1 DSDSVEAIPDTNSS
15 EVVQQYGNLNGT
27 EGNLS
32 QLVGVSLLS
41 TINVSLLSGSSF
53 RFNVDNNTTEDM
65 TVDVSGVSLLSTA
78 GLLTSIVN
86 LLGAGNTLTADLS
99 VIDIATGRVVAIDAG
114 SVSISATLLGGLVYS
129 GTASFEN
136 LPAGSYALA
145 ISSPNSDGVLV
156 SLINTLAGAGVATF
170 VEATVTDSLGYSGST
185 VTGNVLEGS
194 DNGDMADSGTDLTV
208 TSVTATTAAGE
219 TFSVNGGTISVTGAY
234 GVLTINADG
243 SYSYQASGKAGSA
256 GNADVFTYTIT
267 DGNGVQSTTTLTINI
282 GQEVETAQANPDTQA
297 YYVGN
302 VEDNLDIQGGNVVQ
316 VAGLS
321 LLNTVNVA
329 LPTNGFKFVVAEG
342 TEQDVTLGVSGSTA
356 LSIAL
361 GAVTLDLI
369 LINTDTNQI
378 VGVIKDGITATP
390 TGFLGLSLEYAG
402 GGEFERIGAGN
413 YMVVISSPTTEGLI
427 GSILNLNLGTSISME
442 VTDSTKYV
450 TGNVLHTDSD
460 GDVGDTGNEITVSS
474 IQFGSQIETV
484 TAGGV
489 TINGTYG
496 TLIIKSD
503 GSYSYHANGTTG
515 VGQSDVFTYTITD
528 GLGHTSSTTLTMNIE
543 STPPVAVDDIA
554 SLSAAT
560 AMQSVTWTQ
569 SVSNLAVPNTAVAAN
584 ATSAA
589 KVTSQNFTIAE
600 GREVDG
606 ASITLNLSGNRTSG
620 LSLLNGDLSGTVTLI
635 HHVTVGGV
643 TTDVTVWTSSLTMAL
658 DGSLLSPSSDTDTV
672 TLNMVNG
679 GIPLQLAAGDYT
691 LSISHTM
698 HAGTALSYNL
708 SASVAGTEILTDAH
722 LTVGQSVAGN
732 ILDGSDANGTP
743 DTLGSLHSGFTI
755 SGENNLGIATNWT
768 FHSDGTVTNDTGT
781 SASNGNAVLYGEYGI
796 LTINGQGGYT
806 YQLNGGVNTDAIT
819 SKETFTYTLISSD
832 GGSSTANLTI
842 DLHPQIAGS
851 VNDDSVHSTAYDD
864 TFSMG
869 VGADTLVYNLLADDN
884 TGGNGSDIWSDFSVA
899 QGDHI
904 DVSALLV
911 GWNGSSDTLGNY
923 ITLSYVGGNTVVSI
937 DRDGTGGNTHQP
949 ATLITLQG
957 VHINSLDELIDTNN
971 SN

>member
-1 DSDSVEAIPDTNSS
+1 
-15 EVVQQYGNLNGT
+15 
-27 EGNLS
+27 
-32 QLVGVSLLS
+32 
-41 TINVSLLSGSSF
+41 
-53 RFNVDNNTTEDM
+53 
-65 TVDVSGVSLLSTA
+65 
-78 GLLTSIVN
+78 
-86 LLGAGNTLTADLS
+86 
-99 VIDIATGRVVAIDAG
+99 
-114 SVSISATLLGGLVYS
+114 
-129 GTASFEN
+129 
-136 LPAGSYALA
+136 
-145 ISSPNSDGVLV
+145 
-156 SLINTLAGAGVATF
+156 
-170 VEATVTDSLGYSGST
+170 
-185 VTGNVLEGS
+185 
-194 DNGDMADSGTDLTV
+194 
-208 TSVTATTAAGE
+208 
-219 TFSVNGGTISVTGAY
+219 
-234 GVLTINADG
+234 
-243 SYSYQASGKAGSA
+243 
-256 GNADVFTYTIT
+256 
-267 DGNGVQSTTTLTINI
+267 
-282 GQEVETAQANPDTQA
+282 
-297 YYVGN
+297 
-302 VEDNLDIQGGNVVQ
+302 
-316 VAGLS
+316 
-321 LLNTVNVA
+321 
-329 LPTNGFKFVVAEG
+329 
-342 TEQDVTLGVSGSTA
+342 
-356 LSIAL
+356 
-361 GAVTLDLI
+361 
-369 LINTDTNQI
+369 
-378 VGVIKDGITATP
+378 
-390 TGFLGLSLEYAG
+390 
-402 GGEFERIGAGN
+402 
-413 YMVVISSPTTEGLI
+413 
-427 GSILNLNLGTSISME
+427 NLGTSISME

-620 LSLLNGDLSGTVTLI
+620 LSLLNGDLSGTVSLI
-635 HHVTVGGV
+635 HHVTVDGV

>member
-1 DSDSVEAIPDTNSS
+1 
-15 EVVQQYGNLNGT
+15 
-27 EGNLS
+27 
-32 QLVGVSLLS
+32 
-41 TINVSLLSGSSF
+41 
-53 RFNVDNNTTEDM
+53 M
-65 TVDVSGVSLLSTA
+65 
-78 GLLTSIVN
+78 
-86 LLGAGNTLTADLS
+86 
-99 VIDIATGRVVAIDAG
+99 
-114 SVSISATLLGGLVYS
+114 
-129 GTASFEN
+129 
-136 LPAGSYALA
+136 
-145 ISSPNSDGVLV
+145 
-156 SLINTLAGAGVATF
+156 
-170 VEATVTDSLGYSGST
+170 
-185 VTGNVLEGS
+185 
-194 DNGDMADSGTDLTV
+194 
-208 TSVTATTAAGE
+208 
-219 TFSVNGGTISVTGAY
+219 
-234 GVLTINADG
+234 
-243 SYSYQASGKAGSA
+243 
-256 GNADVFTYTIT
+256 
-267 DGNGVQSTTTLTINI
+267 
-282 GQEVETAQANPDTQA
+282 
-297 YYVGN
+297 
-302 VEDNLDIQGGNVVQ
+302 
-316 VAGLS
+316 AGLS

-600 GREVDG
+600 GREVDN
-606 ASITLNLSGNRTSG
+606 ASIKLNLSGTS
-620 LSLLNGDLSGTVTLI
+620 SSTLLNGDLLGTVTLV
-635 HHVTVGGV
+635 HHVMVGGV
-643 TTDVTVWTSSLTMAL
+643 MTDVTVWTGPLSMAL
-658 DGSLLSPSSDTDTV
+658 DDIAIFGSTADTDTV

-698 HAGTALSYNL
+698 HAGTAMSYNL

-806 YQLNGGVNTDAIT
+806 YQLNGV
-819 SKETFTYTLISSD
+819 
-832 GGSSTANLTI
+832 
-842 DLHPQIAGS
+842 
-851 VNDDSVHSTAYDD
+851 
-864 TFSMG
+864 
-869 VGADTLVYNLLADDN
+869 
-884 TGGNGSDIWSDFSVA
+884 
-899 QGDHI
+899 
-904 DVSALLV
+904 
-911 GWNGSSDTLGNY
+911 
-923 ITLSYVGGNTVVSI
+923 
-937 DRDGTGGNTHQP
+937 
-949 ATLITLQG
+949 
-957 VHINSLDELIDTNN
+957 
-971 SN
+971 

>member
-1 DSDSVEAIPDTNSS
+1 
-15 EVVQQYGNLNGT
+15 
-27 EGNLS
+27 
-32 QLVGVSLLS
+32 
-41 TINVSLLSGSSF
+41 
-53 RFNVDNNTTEDM
+53 M
-65 TVDVSGVSLLSTA
+65 
-78 GLLTSIVN
+78 
-86 LLGAGNTLTADLS
+86 
-99 VIDIATGRVVAIDAG
+99 
-114 SVSISATLLGGLVYS
+114 
-129 GTASFEN
+129 
-136 LPAGSYALA
+136 
-145 ISSPNSDGVLV
+145 
-156 SLINTLAGAGVATF
+156 
-170 VEATVTDSLGYSGST
+170 
-185 VTGNVLEGS
+185 
-194 DNGDMADSGTDLTV
+194 
-208 TSVTATTAAGE
+208 
-219 TFSVNGGTISVTGAY
+219 
-234 GVLTINADG
+234 
-243 SYSYQASGKAGSA
+243 
-256 GNADVFTYTIT
+256 
-267 DGNGVQSTTTLTINI
+267 
-282 GQEVETAQANPDTQA
+282 
-297 YYVGN
+297 
-302 VEDNLDIQGGNVVQ
+302 
-316 VAGLS
+316 AGLS

-390 TGFLGLSLEYAG
+390 TGFLGLSLEYA

-600 GREVDG
+600 GREVDN
-606 ASITLNLSGNRTSG
+606 ASIKLNLSGTS
-620 LSLLNGDLSGTVTLI
+620 SSTLLNGDLLGTVTLV
-635 HHVTVGGV
+635 HHVMVGGV
-643 TTDVTVWTSSLTMAL
+643 MTDVTVWTGPLSMAL
-658 DGSLLSPSSDTDTV
+658 DDIAIFGSTADTDTV

-679 GIPLQLAAGDYT
+679 GIPVQLAAGDYT

-899 QGDHI
+899 RRSYRCFG
-904 DVSALLV
+904 AV
-911 GWNGSSDTLGNY
+911 GRL
-923 ITLSYVGGNTVVSI
+923 
-937 DRDGTGGNTHQP
+937 
-949 ATLITLQG
+949 
-957 VHINSLDELIDTNN
+957 E
-971 SN
+971 

>member
-1 DSDSVEAIPDTNSS
+1 
-15 EVVQQYGNLNGT
+15 
-27 EGNLS
+27 
-32 QLVGVSLLS
+32 
-41 TINVSLLSGSSF
+41 
-53 RFNVDNNTTEDM
+53 
-65 TVDVSGVSLLSTA
+65 
-78 GLLTSIVN
+78 
-86 LLGAGNTLTADLS
+86 
-99 VIDIATGRVVAIDAG
+99 
-114 SVSISATLLGGLVYS
+114 
-129 GTASFEN
+129 
-136 LPAGSYALA
+136 
-145 ISSPNSDGVLV
+145 
-156 SLINTLAGAGVATF
+156 
-170 VEATVTDSLGYSGST
+170 
-185 VTGNVLEGS
+185 
-194 DNGDMADSGTDLTV
+194 
-208 TSVTATTAAGE
+208 
-219 TFSVNGGTISVTGAY
+219 
-234 GVLTINADG
+234 
-243 SYSYQASGKAGSA
+243 
-256 GNADVFTYTIT
+256 
-267 DGNGVQSTTTLTINI
+267 
-282 GQEVETAQANPDTQA
+282 
-297 YYVGN
+297 
-302 VEDNLDIQGGNVVQ
+302 
-316 VAGLS
+316 
-321 LLNTVNVA
+321 
-329 LPTNGFKFVVAEG
+329 
-342 TEQDVTLGVSGSTA
+342 
-356 LSIAL
+356 
-361 GAVTLDLI
+361 
-369 LINTDTNQI
+369 
-378 VGVIKDGITATP
+378 
-390 TGFLGLSLEYAG
+390 
-402 GGEFERIGAGN
+402 
-413 YMVVISSPTTEGLI
+413 MVVISSPTTEGLI

-832 GGSSTANLTI
+832 GGSSKANLTI

>member
-1 DSDSVEAIPDTNSS
+1 LNRLIRCVCGKKIGPDPRNFN
-15 EVVQQYGNLNGT
+15 QR
-27 EGNLS
+27 
-32 QLVGVSLLS
+32 VSLGR
-41 TINVSLLSGSSF
+41 NDLLI
-53 RFNVDNNTTEDM
+53 R
-65 TVDVSGVSLLSTA
+65 
-78 GLLTSIVN
+78 
-86 LLGAGNTLTADLS
+86 
-99 VIDIATGRVVAIDAG
+99 
-114 SVSISATLLGGLVYS
+114 
-129 GTASFEN
+129 
-136 LPAGSYALA
+136 
-145 ISSPNSDGVLV
+145 
-156 SLINTLAGAGVATF
+156 TF
-170 VEATVTDSLGYSGST
+170 L
-185 VTGNVLEGS
+185 
-194 DNGDMADSGTDLTV
+194 
-208 TSVTATTAAGE
+208 
-219 TFSVNGGTISVTGAY
+219 
-234 GVLTINADG
+234 
-243 SYSYQASGKAGSA
+243 
-256 GNADVFTYTIT
+256 
-267 DGNGVQSTTTLTINI
+267 
-282 GQEVETAQANPDTQA
+282 
-297 YYVGN
+297 
-302 VEDNLDIQGGNVVQ
+302 
-316 VAGLS
+316 
-321 LLNTVNVA
+321 
-329 LPTNGFKFVVAEG
+329 
-342 TEQDVTLGVSGSTA
+342 
-356 LSIAL
+356 
-361 GAVTLDLI
+361 
-369 LINTDTNQI
+369 
-378 VGVIKDGITATP
+378 
-390 TGFLGLSLEYAG
+390 
-402 GGEFERIGAGN
+402 
-413 YMVVISSPTTEGLI
+413 
-427 GSILNLNLGTSISME
+427 SME

-620 LSLLNGDLSGTVTLI
+620 LSLLNGDLSGTVSLI
-635 HHVTVGGV
+635 HHVTVDGV

-679 GIPLQLAAGDYT
+679 GIPVQLAAGDYT

-732 ILDGSDANGTP
+732 ILDGSDADGTP

>member
-1 DSDSVEAIPDTNSS
+1 
-15 EVVQQYGNLNGT
+15 
-27 EGNLS
+27 
-32 QLVGVSLLS
+32 
-41 TINVSLLSGSSF
+41 
-53 RFNVDNNTTEDM
+53 
-65 TVDVSGVSLLSTA
+65 
-78 GLLTSIVN
+78 
-86 LLGAGNTLTADLS
+86 
-99 VIDIATGRVVAIDAG
+99 
-114 SVSISATLLGGLVYS
+114 
-129 GTASFEN
+129 
-136 LPAGSYALA
+136 
-145 ISSPNSDGVLV
+145 
-156 SLINTLAGAGVATF
+156 
-170 VEATVTDSLGYSGST
+170 
-185 VTGNVLEGS
+185 
-194 DNGDMADSGTDLTV
+194 
-208 TSVTATTAAGE
+208 
-219 TFSVNGGTISVTGAY
+219 
-234 GVLTINADG
+234 
-243 SYSYQASGKAGSA
+243 
-256 GNADVFTYTIT
+256 
-267 DGNGVQSTTTLTINI
+267 
-282 GQEVETAQANPDTQA
+282 
-297 YYVGN
+297 
-302 VEDNLDIQGGNVVQ
+302 
-316 VAGLS
+316 
-321 LLNTVNVA
+321 
-329 LPTNGFKFVVAEG
+329 
-342 TEQDVTLGVSGSTA
+342 
-356 LSIAL
+356 
-361 GAVTLDLI
+361 
-369 LINTDTNQI
+369 
-378 VGVIKDGITATP
+378 
-390 TGFLGLSLEYAG
+390 
-402 GGEFERIGAGN
+402 
-413 YMVVISSPTTEGLI
+413 MVVISSPTTEGLI

-806 YQLNGGVNTDAIT
+806 YQLNRGVNTDAIT

-957 VHINSLDELIDTNN
+957 SISIR
-971 SN
+971 SMS

>member
-1 DSDSVEAIPDTNSS
+1 
-15 EVVQQYGNLNGT
+15 
-27 EGNLS
+27 
-32 QLVGVSLLS
+32 
-41 TINVSLLSGSSF
+41 
-53 RFNVDNNTTEDM
+53 
-65 TVDVSGVSLLSTA
+65 
-78 GLLTSIVN
+78 
-86 LLGAGNTLTADLS
+86 
-99 VIDIATGRVVAIDAG
+99 
-114 SVSISATLLGGLVYS
+114 
-129 GTASFEN
+129 
-136 LPAGSYALA
+136 
-145 ISSPNSDGVLV
+145 
-156 SLINTLAGAGVATF
+156 
-170 VEATVTDSLGYSGST
+170 
-185 VTGNVLEGS
+185 
-194 DNGDMADSGTDLTV
+194 
-208 TSVTATTAAGE
+208 
-219 TFSVNGGTISVTGAY
+219 
-234 GVLTINADG
+234 
-243 SYSYQASGKAGSA
+243 
-256 GNADVFTYTIT
+256 
-267 DGNGVQSTTTLTINI
+267 
-282 GQEVETAQANPDTQA
+282 
-297 YYVGN
+297 
-302 VEDNLDIQGGNVVQ
+302 
-316 VAGLS
+316 
-321 LLNTVNVA
+321 
-329 LPTNGFKFVVAEG
+329 
-342 TEQDVTLGVSGSTA
+342 
-356 LSIAL
+356 
-361 GAVTLDLI
+361 
-369 LINTDTNQI
+369 
-378 VGVIKDGITATP
+378 
-390 TGFLGLSLEYAG
+390 
-402 GGEFERIGAGN
+402 
-413 YMVVISSPTTEGLI
+413 MVVISSPTTEGLI

-460 GDVGDTGNEITVSS
+460 GDVGDTGNGITVSS

-620 LSLLNGDLSGTVTLI
+620 LSLLNGDLSGTVSLI
-635 HHVTVGGV
+635 HHVTVDGV

-708 SASVAGTEILTDAH
+708 SASVAGTEIHTDAH

-937 DRDGTGGNTHQP
+937 DRDGTGGNTHQH

>member
-1 DSDSVEAIPDTNSS
+1 MAI
-15 EVVQQYGNLNGT
+15 
-27 EGNLS
+27 
-32 QLVGVSLLS
+32 
-41 TINVSLLSGSSF
+41 
-53 RFNVDNNTTEDM
+53 
-65 TVDVSGVSLLSTA
+65 
-78 GLLTSIVN
+78 
-86 LLGAGNTLTADLS
+86 
-99 VIDIATGRVVAIDAG
+99 
-114 SVSISATLLGGLVYS
+114 
-129 GTASFEN
+129 
-136 LPAGSYALA
+136 
-145 ISSPNSDGVLV
+145 
-156 SLINTLAGAGVATF
+156 
-170 VEATVTDSLGYSGST
+170 
-185 VTGNVLEGS
+185 
-194 DNGDMADSGTDLTV
+194 
-208 TSVTATTAAGE
+208 
-219 TFSVNGGTISVTGAY
+219 
-234 GVLTINADG
+234 
-243 SYSYQASGKAGSA
+243 
-256 GNADVFTYTIT
+256 
-267 DGNGVQSTTTLTINI
+267 
-282 GQEVETAQANPDTQA
+282 
-297 YYVGN
+297 
-302 VEDNLDIQGGNVVQ
+302 
-316 VAGLS
+316 
-321 LLNTVNVA
+321 
-329 LPTNGFKFVVAEG
+329 
-342 TEQDVTLGVSGSTA
+342 
-356 LSIAL
+356 
-361 GAVTLDLI
+361 
-369 LINTDTNQI
+369 
-378 VGVIKDGITATP
+378 
-390 TGFLGLSLEYAG
+390 
-402 GGEFERIGAGN
+402 
-413 YMVVISSPTTEGLI
+413 
-427 GSILNLNLGTSISME
+427 
-442 VTDSTKYV
+442 
-450 TGNVLHTDSD
+450 
-460 GDVGDTGNEITVSS
+460 
-474 IQFGSQIETV
+474 
-484 TAGGV
+484 
-489 TINGTYG
+489 
-496 TLIIKSD
+496 
-503 GSYSYHANGTTG
+503 
-515 VGQSDVFTYTITD
+515 QSDVFTYTITD

>member
-1 DSDSVEAIPDTNSS
+1 EAIPDTNSS
-15 EVVQQYGNLNGT
+15 EVVQHYGNLNGT

-53 RFNVDNNTTEDM
+53 RFNVDNNTTENM
-65 TVDVSGVSLLSTA
+65 TVDVSGVSLLSTG

-99 VIDIATGRVVAIDAG
+99 VIDVATGRVVAIDPG
-114 SVSISATLLGGLVYS
+114 SVNISATLLGGLVYS

-136 LPAGSYALA
+136 LPAGNYALA

-194 DNGDMADSGTDLTV
+194 ENGDMADSGTGLSV
-208 TSVTATTAAGE
+208 TTVTATSAAGE
-219 TFSVNGGTISVTGAY
+219 PHSVNGGTISVTGAY

-243 SYSYQASGKAGSA
+243 SYTYQASGKAGSA

-267 DGNGVQSTTTLTINI
+267 DSNGVQSTTTLTINI
-282 GQEVETAQANPDTQA
+282 GQEVESAQANPDTQA

-302 VEDNLDIQGGNVVQ
+302 VDDNIDIQGGNVVQ
-316 VAGLS
+316 LAGLS

-329 LPTNGFKFVVAEG
+329 LPTNGFKFTVADG
-342 TEQDVTLGVSGSTA
+342 TEQDVTLAVSGSTT
-356 LSIAL
+356 LSVAL

-369 LINTDTNQI
+369 LVNTDTNQI
-378 VGVIKDGITATP
+378 VGVIKDGISATP
-390 TGFLGLSLEYAG
+390 QGLLGLSLQYAG
-402 GGEFERIGAGN
+402 GGEFEKIGAGN
-413 YMVVISSPTTEGLI
+413 YMVVISSPTTGGLI

-460 GDVGDTGNEITVSS
+460 GDVGDTGNGITVSS
-474 IQFGSQIETV
+474 IQFGSQVETV

-496 TLIIKSD
+496 TLTIKSD

-528 GLGHTSSTTLTMNIE
+528 TLGHTSSTTLTMNIE
-543 STPPVAVDDIA
+543 STPAIAVDDIA
-554 SLSAAT
+554 SLSVAT

-569 SVSNLAVPNTAVAAN
+569 SVSNLAVTNAAVAAN
-584 ATSAA
+584 TTSTT
-589 KVTSQNFTIAE
+589 KVTSQNFTVAE
-600 GREVDG
+600 GREVDN
-606 ASITLNLSGNRTSG
+606 ASITLNLSGTRTSG
-620 LSLLNGDLSGTVTLI
+620 LTVLNGDLSGTVTLV
-635 HHVTVGGV
+635 HHVMVDGV
-643 TTDVTVWTSSLTMAL
+643 MTDVTVWSGPLSMAL
-658 DGSLLSPSSDTDTV
+658 DGVPIISPTTDTDTV
-672 TLNMVNG
+672 TLNLVNG
-679 GIPLQLAAGDYT
+679 TTPVQLAAGDYT

-698 HAGTALSYNL
+698 QAGPAMTYNL
-708 SASVAGTEILTDAH
+708 AASVTGTEIHTDAH
-722 LTVGQSVAGN
+722 LTAAQSVAGN
-732 ILDGSDANGTP
+732 ILDGSGADGVQ

-755 SGENNLGIATNWT
+755 TGENNLGVVTHWT
-768 FHSDGTVTNDTGT
+768 FHTDGTLTNDTGT
-781 SASNGNAVLYGEYGI
+781 SATNGKAVLYGEYGT
-796 LTINGQGGYT
+796 LTIDGQGGYT
-806 YQLNGGVNTDAIT
+806 YQLNSGINTDAIT
-819 SKETFTYTLISSD
+819 AKETFTYTLISSD

-851 VNDDSVHSTAYDD
+851 VNDDSIHSTAYDD
-864 TFSMG
+864 TYSMG
-869 VGADTLVYNLLADDN
+869 VGADTVVYNLLADDN
-884 TGGNGSDIWSDFSVA
+884 TGGNGSDTWNDFSVA

-937 DRDGTGGNTHQP
+937 DRDGSGGTTHQP

-971 SN
+971 SH

>member
-1 DSDSVEAIPDTNSS
+1 M
-15 EVVQQYGNLNGT
+15 
-27 EGNLS
+27 
-32 QLVGVSLLS
+32 S

-53 RFNVDNNTTEDM
+53 RFNVDSNTTEDM

-99 VIDIATGRVVAIDAG
+99 VIDIATGRVVAIDPG

-136 LPAGSYALA
+136 LPAGNYALA

-219 TFSVNGGTISVTGAY
+219 TVSVDGGTISVTGAY

-267 DGNGVQSTTTLTINI
+267 DGNGLQSTTTLTINI
-282 GQEVETAQANPDTQA
+282 GQEIETAQANPDTQA

-329 LPTNGFKFVVAEG
+329 LPTNGFKFTVAEG

-369 LINTDTNQI
+369 LVNTDTNQI

-390 TGFLGLSLEYAG
+390 TGLLGLSLEYAG
-402 GGEFERIGAGN
+402 GGEFERVGAGN
-413 YMVVISSPTTEGLI
+413 YMVVISSPTTGGLI

-474 IQFGSQIETV
+474 IQFGSQVEAV

-503 GSYSYHANGTTG
+503 GSYSYYANGTTG

-600 GREVDG
+600 GREVDN
-606 ASITLNLSGNRTSG
+606 ASIKLNLSGTS
-620 LSLLNGDLSGTVTLI
+620 SSTLLNGDLLGTVTLI
-635 HHVTVGGV
+635 HHVMIGGV
-643 TTDVTVWTSSLTMAL
+643 MTDVTVWTVPLSMAL
-658 DGSLLSPSSDTDTV
+658 DDIAILGSTADTDTV

-679 GIPLQLAAGDYT
+679 SVPVQLAAGDYT

-698 HAGTALSYNL
+698 HASSAMSYNL
-708 SASVAGTEILTDAH
+708 SASVTGTEIHTDAH
-722 LTVGQSVAGN
+722 LTVAQTVAGN

-755 SGENNLGIATNWT
+755 SGENNLGVVTNWT

-796 LTINGQGGYT
+796 LTINGEGGYT
-806 YQLNGGVNTDAIT
+806 YQLNNGVNTDAIT
-819 SKETFTYTLISSD
+819 AKETFTYTLISSD

-869 VGADTLVYNLLADDN
+869 VGADTLVYNLLADDD
-884 TGGNGSDIWSDFSVA
+884 TGGNGSDTWSDFSVA

-904 DVSALLV
+904 DISALLV
-911 GWNGSSDTLGNY
+911 GWNGSSDTLGDY

-937 DRDGTGGNTHQP
+937 DRDGNGGTTHQP

>member
-1 DSDSVEAIPDTNSS
+1 
-15 EVVQQYGNLNGT
+15 
-27 EGNLS
+27 
-32 QLVGVSLLS
+32 
-41 TINVSLLSGSSF
+41 
-53 RFNVDNNTTEDM
+53 M
-65 TVDVSGVSLLSTA
+65 
-78 GLLTSIVN
+78 
-86 LLGAGNTLTADLS
+86 
-99 VIDIATGRVVAIDAG
+99 
-114 SVSISATLLGGLVYS
+114 
-129 GTASFEN
+129 
-136 LPAGSYALA
+136 
-145 ISSPNSDGVLV
+145 
-156 SLINTLAGAGVATF
+156 
-170 VEATVTDSLGYSGST
+170 
-185 VTGNVLEGS
+185 
-194 DNGDMADSGTDLTV
+194 
-208 TSVTATTAAGE
+208 
-219 TFSVNGGTISVTGAY
+219 
-234 GVLTINADG
+234 
-243 SYSYQASGKAGSA
+243 
-256 GNADVFTYTIT
+256 
-267 DGNGVQSTTTLTINI
+267 
-282 GQEVETAQANPDTQA
+282 
-297 YYVGN
+297 
-302 VEDNLDIQGGNVVQ
+302 
-316 VAGLS
+316 AGLS

-378 VGVIKDGITATP
+378 VGVIKDGIIATP

-620 LSLLNGDLSGTVTLI
+620 LSLLNGDLSGTVSLI
-635 HHVTVGGV
+635 HHVTVDGV

>member
-1 DSDSVEAIPDTNSS
+1 NRLIRCVCGKKIGPDPRNFN
-15 EVVQQYGNLNGT
+15 QR
-27 EGNLS
+27 
-32 QLVGVSLLS
+32 VSLGR
-41 TINVSLLSGSSF
+41 NDLLI
-53 RFNVDNNTTEDM
+53 R
-65 TVDVSGVSLLSTA
+65 
-78 GLLTSIVN
+78 
-86 LLGAGNTLTADLS
+86 
-99 VIDIATGRVVAIDAG
+99 
-114 SVSISATLLGGLVYS
+114 
-129 GTASFEN
+129 
-136 LPAGSYALA
+136 
-145 ISSPNSDGVLV
+145 
-156 SLINTLAGAGVATF
+156 TF
-170 VEATVTDSLGYSGST
+170 L
-185 VTGNVLEGS
+185 
-194 DNGDMADSGTDLTV
+194 
-208 TSVTATTAAGE
+208 
-219 TFSVNGGTISVTGAY
+219 
-234 GVLTINADG
+234 
-243 SYSYQASGKAGSA
+243 
-256 GNADVFTYTIT
+256 
-267 DGNGVQSTTTLTINI
+267 
-282 GQEVETAQANPDTQA
+282 
-297 YYVGN
+297 
-302 VEDNLDIQGGNVVQ
+302 
-316 VAGLS
+316 
-321 LLNTVNVA
+321 
-329 LPTNGFKFVVAEG
+329 
-342 TEQDVTLGVSGSTA
+342 
-356 LSIAL
+356 
-361 GAVTLDLI
+361 
-369 LINTDTNQI
+369 
-378 VGVIKDGITATP
+378 
-390 TGFLGLSLEYAG
+390 
-402 GGEFERIGAGN
+402 
-413 YMVVISSPTTEGLI
+413 
-427 GSILNLNLGTSISME
+427 SME

-620 LSLLNGDLSGTVTLI
+620 LSLLNGDLSGTVSLI
-635 HHVTVGGV
+635 HHVTVDGV

-679 GIPLQLAAGDYT
+679 GIPVQLAAGDYT

-732 ILDGSDANGTP
+732 ILDGSDADGTP

>member
-1 DSDSVEAIPDTNSS
+1 
-15 EVVQQYGNLNGT
+15 
-27 EGNLS
+27 
-32 QLVGVSLLS
+32 
-41 TINVSLLSGSSF
+41 
-53 RFNVDNNTTEDM
+53 
-65 TVDVSGVSLLSTA
+65 
-78 GLLTSIVN
+78 
-86 LLGAGNTLTADLS
+86 
-99 VIDIATGRVVAIDAG
+99 
-114 SVSISATLLGGLVYS
+114 
-129 GTASFEN
+129 
-136 LPAGSYALA
+136 
-145 ISSPNSDGVLV
+145 
-156 SLINTLAGAGVATF
+156 
-170 VEATVTDSLGYSGST
+170 
-185 VTGNVLEGS
+185 
-194 DNGDMADSGTDLTV
+194 
-208 TSVTATTAAGE
+208 
-219 TFSVNGGTISVTGAY
+219 
-234 GVLTINADG
+234 
-243 SYSYQASGKAGSA
+243 
-256 GNADVFTYTIT
+256 
-267 DGNGVQSTTTLTINI
+267 
-282 GQEVETAQANPDTQA
+282 
-297 YYVGN
+297 
-302 VEDNLDIQGGNVVQ
+302 
-316 VAGLS
+316 
-321 LLNTVNVA
+321 
-329 LPTNGFKFVVAEG
+329 
-342 TEQDVTLGVSGSTA
+342 
-356 LSIAL
+356 
-361 GAVTLDLI
+361 
-369 LINTDTNQI
+369 
-378 VGVIKDGITATP
+378 
-390 TGFLGLSLEYAG
+390 
-402 GGEFERIGAGN
+402 
-413 YMVVISSPTTEGLI
+413 MVVISSPTTEGLI

-528 GLGHTSSTTLTMNIE
+528 GLGYTSSTTLTMNIE

-620 LSLLNGDLSGTVTLI
+620 LSLLNGDLSGTVSLI
-635 HHVTVGGV
+635 HHVTVDGV

-679 GIPLQLAAGDYT
+679 GIPVQLAAGDYT

>member
-1 DSDSVEAIPDTNSS
+1 
-15 EVVQQYGNLNGT
+15 
-27 EGNLS
+27 
-32 QLVGVSLLS
+32 
-41 TINVSLLSGSSF
+41 
-53 RFNVDNNTTEDM
+53 
-65 TVDVSGVSLLSTA
+65 
-78 GLLTSIVN
+78 
-86 LLGAGNTLTADLS
+86 
-99 VIDIATGRVVAIDAG
+99 
-114 SVSISATLLGGLVYS
+114 
-129 GTASFEN
+129 
-136 LPAGSYALA
+136 
-145 ISSPNSDGVLV
+145 
-156 SLINTLAGAGVATF
+156 
-170 VEATVTDSLGYSGST
+170 
-185 VTGNVLEGS
+185 
-194 DNGDMADSGTDLTV
+194 
-208 TSVTATTAAGE
+208 
-219 TFSVNGGTISVTGAY
+219 
-234 GVLTINADG
+234 
-243 SYSYQASGKAGSA
+243 
-256 GNADVFTYTIT
+256 
-267 DGNGVQSTTTLTINI
+267 
-282 GQEVETAQANPDTQA
+282 
-297 YYVGN
+297 
-302 VEDNLDIQGGNVVQ
+302 
-316 VAGLS
+316 
-321 LLNTVNVA
+321 
-329 LPTNGFKFVVAEG
+329 
-342 TEQDVTLGVSGSTA
+342 
-356 LSIAL
+356 
-361 GAVTLDLI
+361 
-369 LINTDTNQI
+369 
-378 VGVIKDGITATP
+378 
-390 TGFLGLSLEYAG
+390 
-402 GGEFERIGAGN
+402 
-413 YMVVISSPTTEGLI
+413 MVVISSPTTEGLI

-635 HHVTVGGV
+635 HHVTVGSV

-904 DVSALLV
+904 DVSALVV

>member
-1 DSDSVEAIPDTNSS
+1 
-15 EVVQQYGNLNGT
+15 
-27 EGNLS
+27 
-32 QLVGVSLLS
+32 
-41 TINVSLLSGSSF
+41 
-53 RFNVDNNTTEDM
+53 
-65 TVDVSGVSLLSTA
+65 
-78 GLLTSIVN
+78 
-86 LLGAGNTLTADLS
+86 
-99 VIDIATGRVVAIDAG
+99 
-114 SVSISATLLGGLVYS
+114 
-129 GTASFEN
+129 
-136 LPAGSYALA
+136 
-145 ISSPNSDGVLV
+145 
-156 SLINTLAGAGVATF
+156 
-170 VEATVTDSLGYSGST
+170 
-185 VTGNVLEGS
+185 
-194 DNGDMADSGTDLTV
+194 
-208 TSVTATTAAGE
+208 
-219 TFSVNGGTISVTGAY
+219 
-234 GVLTINADG
+234 
-243 SYSYQASGKAGSA
+243 
-256 GNADVFTYTIT
+256 
-267 DGNGVQSTTTLTINI
+267 
-282 GQEVETAQANPDTQA
+282 
-297 YYVGN
+297 
-302 VEDNLDIQGGNVVQ
+302 
-316 VAGLS
+316 
-321 LLNTVNVA
+321 
-329 LPTNGFKFVVAEG
+329 
-342 TEQDVTLGVSGSTA
+342 
-356 LSIAL
+356 
-361 GAVTLDLI
+361 
-369 LINTDTNQI
+369 
-378 VGVIKDGITATP
+378 
-390 TGFLGLSLEYAG
+390 
-402 GGEFERIGAGN
+402 
-413 YMVVISSPTTEGLI
+413 MVVISSPTTEGLI

-620 LSLLNGDLSGTVTLI
+620 LSLLNGDLSGTVSLI
-635 HHVTVGGV
+635 HHVTVDGV

>member
-1 DSDSVEAIPDTNSS
+1 
-15 EVVQQYGNLNGT
+15 
-27 EGNLS
+27 
-32 QLVGVSLLS
+32 
-41 TINVSLLSGSSF
+41 
-53 RFNVDNNTTEDM
+53 
-65 TVDVSGVSLLSTA
+65 
-78 GLLTSIVN
+78 
-86 LLGAGNTLTADLS
+86 
-99 VIDIATGRVVAIDAG
+99 
-114 SVSISATLLGGLVYS
+114 
-129 GTASFEN
+129 
-136 LPAGSYALA
+136 
-145 ISSPNSDGVLV
+145 
-156 SLINTLAGAGVATF
+156 
-170 VEATVTDSLGYSGST
+170 
-185 VTGNVLEGS
+185 
-194 DNGDMADSGTDLTV
+194 
-208 TSVTATTAAGE
+208 
-219 TFSVNGGTISVTGAY
+219 
-234 GVLTINADG
+234 
-243 SYSYQASGKAGSA
+243 
-256 GNADVFTYTIT
+256 
-267 DGNGVQSTTTLTINI
+267 
-282 GQEVETAQANPDTQA
+282 
-297 YYVGN
+297 
-302 VEDNLDIQGGNVVQ
+302 
-316 VAGLS
+316 
-321 LLNTVNVA
+321 
-329 LPTNGFKFVVAEG
+329 
-342 TEQDVTLGVSGSTA
+342 
-356 LSIAL
+356 
-361 GAVTLDLI
+361 
-369 LINTDTNQI
+369 
-378 VGVIKDGITATP
+378 
-390 TGFLGLSLEYAG
+390 
-402 GGEFERIGAGN
+402 
-413 YMVVISSPTTEGLI
+413 MVVISSPTTEGLI

>member
-1 DSDSVEAIPDTNSS
+1 
-15 EVVQQYGNLNGT
+15 
-27 EGNLS
+27 
-32 QLVGVSLLS
+32 
-41 TINVSLLSGSSF
+41 
-53 RFNVDNNTTEDM
+53 
-65 TVDVSGVSLLSTA
+65 
-78 GLLTSIVN
+78 
-86 LLGAGNTLTADLS
+86 
-99 VIDIATGRVVAIDAG
+99 
-114 SVSISATLLGGLVYS
+114 
-129 GTASFEN
+129 
-136 LPAGSYALA
+136 
-145 ISSPNSDGVLV
+145 
-156 SLINTLAGAGVATF
+156 
-170 VEATVTDSLGYSGST
+170 
-185 VTGNVLEGS
+185 
-194 DNGDMADSGTDLTV
+194 
-208 TSVTATTAAGE
+208 
-219 TFSVNGGTISVTGAY
+219 
-234 GVLTINADG
+234 
-243 SYSYQASGKAGSA
+243 
-256 GNADVFTYTIT
+256 
-267 DGNGVQSTTTLTINI
+267 
-282 GQEVETAQANPDTQA
+282 
-297 YYVGN
+297 
-302 VEDNLDIQGGNVVQ
+302 
-316 VAGLS
+316 
-321 LLNTVNVA
+321 
-329 LPTNGFKFVVAEG
+329 
-342 TEQDVTLGVSGSTA
+342 
-356 LSIAL
+356 
-361 GAVTLDLI
+361 
-369 LINTDTNQI
+369 
-378 VGVIKDGITATP
+378 
-390 TGFLGLSLEYAG
+390 
-402 GGEFERIGAGN
+402 
-413 YMVVISSPTTEGLI
+413 
-427 GSILNLNLGTSISME
+427 
-442 VTDSTKYV
+442 
-450 TGNVLHTDSD
+450 
-460 GDVGDTGNEITVSS
+460 
-474 IQFGSQIETV
+474 
-484 TAGGV
+484 
-489 TINGTYG
+489 TYG

-620 LSLLNGDLSGTVTLI
+620 LSLLNGDLSGTVSLI
-635 HHVTVGGV
+635 HHVTVDGV

>member
-1 DSDSVEAIPDTNSS
+1 MKE
-15 EVVQQYGNLNGT
+15 
-27 EGNLS
+27 
-32 QLVGVSLLS
+32 
-41 TINVSLLSGSSF
+41 
-53 RFNVDNNTTEDM
+53 
-65 TVDVSGVSLLSTA
+65 
-78 GLLTSIVN
+78 
-86 LLGAGNTLTADLS
+86 
-99 VIDIATGRVVAIDAG
+99 
-114 SVSISATLLGGLVYS
+114 
-129 GTASFEN
+129 
-136 LPAGSYALA
+136 LA
-145 ISSPNSDGVLV
+145 
-156 SLINTLAGAGVATF
+156 
-170 VEATVTDSLGYSGST
+170 
-185 VTGNVLEGS
+185 
-194 DNGDMADSGTDLTV
+194 
-208 TSVTATTAAGE
+208 
-219 TFSVNGGTISVTGAY
+219 
-234 GVLTINADG
+234 
-243 SYSYQASGKAGSA
+243 
-256 GNADVFTYTIT
+256 
-267 DGNGVQSTTTLTINI
+267 
-282 GQEVETAQANPDTQA
+282 
-297 YYVGN
+297 
-302 VEDNLDIQGGNVVQ
+302 
-316 VAGLS
+316 
-321 LLNTVNVA
+321 
-329 LPTNGFKFVVAEG
+329 
-342 TEQDVTLGVSGSTA
+342 
-356 LSIAL
+356 
-361 GAVTLDLI
+361 
-369 LINTDTNQI
+369 
-378 VGVIKDGITATP
+378 
-390 TGFLGLSLEYAG
+390 
-402 GGEFERIGAGN
+402 AGN

-427 GSILNLNLGTSISME
+427 GSILNLNLGISISME

-620 LSLLNGDLSGTVTLI
+620 LSLLNGDLSGTVSLI
-635 HHVTVGGV
+635 HHVTVDGV

-722 LTVGQSVAGN
+722 LTVGQSVVGN

>member
-1 DSDSVEAIPDTNSS
+1 
-15 EVVQQYGNLNGT
+15 
-27 EGNLS
+27 
-32 QLVGVSLLS
+32 
-41 TINVSLLSGSSF
+41 
-53 RFNVDNNTTEDM
+53 M
-65 TVDVSGVSLLSTA
+65 
-78 GLLTSIVN
+78 
-86 LLGAGNTLTADLS
+86 
-99 VIDIATGRVVAIDAG
+99 
-114 SVSISATLLGGLVYS
+114 
-129 GTASFEN
+129 
-136 LPAGSYALA
+136 
-145 ISSPNSDGVLV
+145 
-156 SLINTLAGAGVATF
+156 
-170 VEATVTDSLGYSGST
+170 
-185 VTGNVLEGS
+185 
-194 DNGDMADSGTDLTV
+194 
-208 TSVTATTAAGE
+208 
-219 TFSVNGGTISVTGAY
+219 
-234 GVLTINADG
+234 
-243 SYSYQASGKAGSA
+243 
-256 GNADVFTYTIT
+256 
-267 DGNGVQSTTTLTINI
+267 
-282 GQEVETAQANPDTQA
+282 
-297 YYVGN
+297 
-302 VEDNLDIQGGNVVQ
+302 
-316 VAGLS
+316 AGLS

-329 LPTNGFKFVVAEG
+329 LPTNGFKFTVAEG

-369 LINTDTNQI
+369 LVNTDTNQI

-390 TGFLGLSLEYAG
+390 TGLLGLSLEYAG

-413 YMVVISSPTTEGLI
+413 YMVVISSPTTGGVI

-442 VTDSTKYV
+442 VTDSAKYV

-460 GDVGDTGNEITVSS
+460 GDVGDTGNGITVSS
-474 IQFGSQIETV
+474 VQFGSQIETV
-484 TAGGV
+484 TPEGV
-489 TINGTYG
+489 TINGTWG
-496 TLIIKSD
+496 TLFIKAD

-515 VGQSDVFTYTITD
+515 AGQSDVFTYTIED
-528 GLGHTSSTTLTMNIE
+528 ALGQTSSTTLTMNIE
-543 STPPVAVDDIA
+543 STPAVAIDDIV
-554 SLSAAT
+554 SLSAPT

-600 GREVDG
+600 GREVDN
-606 ASITLNLSGNRTSG
+606 ASIKLNLSGTS
-620 LSLLNGDLSGTVTLI
+620 SSTLLNGDLLGTVTLI
-635 HHVTVGGV
+635 HHVMIGGV
-643 TTDVTVWTSSLTMAL
+643 MTDVTVWTVPLSMAL
-658 DGSLLSPSSDTDTV
+658 DDIAILGSTADTDTV

-679 GIPLQLAAGDYT
+679 SVPVQLAAGDYT

-698 HAGTALSYNL
+698 HASSAMSYNL
-708 SASVAGTEILTDAH
+708 SASVTGTEIHTDAH
-722 LTVGQSVAGN
+722 LTVAQSVAGN

-755 SGENNLGIATNWT
+755 SGENNLGVVTNWT

-796 LTINGQGGYT
+796 LTINGEGGYT
-806 YQLNGGVNTDAIT
+806 YQLNNGVNTDAIT
-819 SKETFTYTLISSD
+819 AKETFTYTLISSD

-869 VGADTLVYNLLADDN
+869 VGADTLVYNLLADDD
-884 TGGNGSDIWSDFSVA
+884 TGGNGSDTWSDFSVA

-904 DVSALLV
+904 DISALLV
-911 GWNGSSDTLGNY
+911 GWNGSSDTLGDY

-937 DRDGTGGNTHQP
+937 DRDGNGGTTHQP

>member
-1 DSDSVEAIPDTNSS
+1 
-15 EVVQQYGNLNGT
+15 
-27 EGNLS
+27 
-32 QLVGVSLLS
+32 
-41 TINVSLLSGSSF
+41 
-53 RFNVDNNTTEDM
+53 
-65 TVDVSGVSLLSTA
+65 
-78 GLLTSIVN
+78 
-86 LLGAGNTLTADLS
+86 
-99 VIDIATGRVVAIDAG
+99 
-114 SVSISATLLGGLVYS
+114 
-129 GTASFEN
+129 
-136 LPAGSYALA
+136 
-145 ISSPNSDGVLV
+145 
-156 SLINTLAGAGVATF
+156 
-170 VEATVTDSLGYSGST
+170 
-185 VTGNVLEGS
+185 
-194 DNGDMADSGTDLTV
+194 
-208 TSVTATTAAGE
+208 
-219 TFSVNGGTISVTGAY
+219 
-234 GVLTINADG
+234 
-243 SYSYQASGKAGSA
+243 
-256 GNADVFTYTIT
+256 
-267 DGNGVQSTTTLTINI
+267 
-282 GQEVETAQANPDTQA
+282 
-297 YYVGN
+297 
-302 VEDNLDIQGGNVVQ
+302 
-316 VAGLS
+316 
-321 LLNTVNVA
+321 
-329 LPTNGFKFVVAEG
+329 
-342 TEQDVTLGVSGSTA
+342 
-356 LSIAL
+356 
-361 GAVTLDLI
+361 
-369 LINTDTNQI
+369 
-378 VGVIKDGITATP
+378 
-390 TGFLGLSLEYAG
+390 
-402 GGEFERIGAGN
+402 
-413 YMVVISSPTTEGLI
+413 GLI

-528 GLGHTSSTTLTMNIE
+528 GLGYTSSTTLTMNIE

-620 LSLLNGDLSGTVTLI
+620 LSLLNGDLSGTVSLI
-635 HHVTVGGV
+635 HHVTVDGV

-679 GIPLQLAAGDYT
+679 GIPVQLAAGDYT

>member
-1 DSDSVEAIPDTNSS
+1 MNMMI
-15 EVVQQYGNLNGT
+15 
-27 EGNLS
+27 
-32 QLVGVSLLS
+32 
-41 TINVSLLSGSSF
+41 
-53 RFNVDNNTTEDM
+53 
-65 TVDVSGVSLLSTA
+65 
-78 GLLTSIVN
+78 
-86 LLGAGNTLTADLS
+86 
-99 VIDIATGRVVAIDAG
+99 
-114 SVSISATLLGGLVYS
+114 
-129 GTASFEN
+129 
-136 LPAGSYALA
+136 
-145 ISSPNSDGVLV
+145 
-156 SLINTLAGAGVATF
+156 
-170 VEATVTDSLGYSGST
+170 
-185 VTGNVLEGS
+185 
-194 DNGDMADSGTDLTV
+194 
-208 TSVTATTAAGE
+208 
-219 TFSVNGGTISVTGAY
+219 
-234 GVLTINADG
+234 
-243 SYSYQASGKAGSA
+243 SYQEL
-256 GNADVFTYTIT
+256 VRT
-267 DGNGVQSTTTLTINI
+267 
-282 GQEVETAQANPDTQA
+282 
-297 YYVGN
+297 
-302 VEDNLDIQGGNVVQ
+302 
-316 VAGLS
+316 
-321 LLNTVNVA
+321 
-329 LPTNGFKFVVAEG
+329 
-342 TEQDVTLGVSGSTA
+342 
-356 LSIAL
+356 
-361 GAVTLDLI
+361 
-369 LINTDTNQI
+369 
-378 VGVIKDGITATP
+378 
-390 TGFLGLSLEYAG
+390 FL
-402 GGEFERIGAGN
+402 
-413 YMVVISSPTTEGLI
+413 
-427 GSILNLNLGTSISME
+427 SME

>member
-1 DSDSVEAIPDTNSS
+1 
-15 EVVQQYGNLNGT
+15 
-27 EGNLS
+27 
-32 QLVGVSLLS
+32 
-41 TINVSLLSGSSF
+41 
-53 RFNVDNNTTEDM
+53 
-65 TVDVSGVSLLSTA
+65 
-78 GLLTSIVN
+78 
-86 LLGAGNTLTADLS
+86 
-99 VIDIATGRVVAIDAG
+99 
-114 SVSISATLLGGLVYS
+114 
-129 GTASFEN
+129 
-136 LPAGSYALA
+136 
-145 ISSPNSDGVLV
+145 
-156 SLINTLAGAGVATF
+156 
-170 VEATVTDSLGYSGST
+170 
-185 VTGNVLEGS
+185 
-194 DNGDMADSGTDLTV
+194 
-208 TSVTATTAAGE
+208 
-219 TFSVNGGTISVTGAY
+219 
-234 GVLTINADG
+234 
-243 SYSYQASGKAGSA
+243 
-256 GNADVFTYTIT
+256 
-267 DGNGVQSTTTLTINI
+267 
-282 GQEVETAQANPDTQA
+282 
-297 YYVGN
+297 
-302 VEDNLDIQGGNVVQ
+302 
-316 VAGLS
+316 
-321 LLNTVNVA
+321 
-329 LPTNGFKFVVAEG
+329 
-342 TEQDVTLGVSGSTA
+342 
-356 LSIAL
+356 
-361 GAVTLDLI
+361 
-369 LINTDTNQI
+369 
-378 VGVIKDGITATP
+378 
-390 TGFLGLSLEYAG
+390 
-402 GGEFERIGAGN
+402 
-413 YMVVISSPTTEGLI
+413 MVVISSPTTEGLI

-515 VGQSDVFTYTITD
+515 GGQSDVFTYTITD

-620 LSLLNGDLSGTVTLI
+620 LSLLNGDLSGTVSLI
-635 HHVTVGGV
+635 HHVTVDGV

>member
-1 DSDSVEAIPDTNSS
+1 
-15 EVVQQYGNLNGT
+15 
-27 EGNLS
+27 
-32 QLVGVSLLS
+32 
-41 TINVSLLSGSSF
+41 
-53 RFNVDNNTTEDM
+53 
-65 TVDVSGVSLLSTA
+65 
-78 GLLTSIVN
+78 
-86 LLGAGNTLTADLS
+86 
-99 VIDIATGRVVAIDAG
+99 
-114 SVSISATLLGGLVYS
+114 
-129 GTASFEN
+129 
-136 LPAGSYALA
+136 
-145 ISSPNSDGVLV
+145 
-156 SLINTLAGAGVATF
+156 
-170 VEATVTDSLGYSGST
+170 
-185 VTGNVLEGS
+185 
-194 DNGDMADSGTDLTV
+194 
-208 TSVTATTAAGE
+208 
-219 TFSVNGGTISVTGAY
+219 
-234 GVLTINADG
+234 
-243 SYSYQASGKAGSA
+243 
-256 GNADVFTYTIT
+256 
-267 DGNGVQSTTTLTINI
+267 
-282 GQEVETAQANPDTQA
+282 
-297 YYVGN
+297 
-302 VEDNLDIQGGNVVQ
+302 
-316 VAGLS
+316 
-321 LLNTVNVA
+321 
-329 LPTNGFKFVVAEG
+329 
-342 TEQDVTLGVSGSTA
+342 
-356 LSIAL
+356 
-361 GAVTLDLI
+361 
-369 LINTDTNQI
+369 
-378 VGVIKDGITATP
+378 
-390 TGFLGLSLEYAG
+390 
-402 GGEFERIGAGN
+402 
-413 YMVVISSPTTEGLI
+413 ISSPTTEGLI

-620 LSLLNGDLSGTVTLI
+620 LSLLNGDLSGTVSLI
-635 HHVTVGGV
+635 HHVTVDGV

>member
-1 DSDSVEAIPDTNSS
+1 
-15 EVVQQYGNLNGT
+15 
-27 EGNLS
+27 
-32 QLVGVSLLS
+32 
-41 TINVSLLSGSSF
+41 
-53 RFNVDNNTTEDM
+53 
-65 TVDVSGVSLLSTA
+65 
-78 GLLTSIVN
+78 
-86 LLGAGNTLTADLS
+86 
-99 VIDIATGRVVAIDAG
+99 
-114 SVSISATLLGGLVYS
+114 
-129 GTASFEN
+129 
-136 LPAGSYALA
+136 
-145 ISSPNSDGVLV
+145 
-156 SLINTLAGAGVATF
+156 
-170 VEATVTDSLGYSGST
+170 
-185 VTGNVLEGS
+185 
-194 DNGDMADSGTDLTV
+194 
-208 TSVTATTAAGE
+208 
-219 TFSVNGGTISVTGAY
+219 
-234 GVLTINADG
+234 
-243 SYSYQASGKAGSA
+243 
-256 GNADVFTYTIT
+256 
-267 DGNGVQSTTTLTINI
+267 
-282 GQEVETAQANPDTQA
+282 
-297 YYVGN
+297 
-302 VEDNLDIQGGNVVQ
+302 
-316 VAGLS
+316 
-321 LLNTVNVA
+321 
-329 LPTNGFKFVVAEG
+329 
-342 TEQDVTLGVSGSTA
+342 
-356 LSIAL
+356 
-361 GAVTLDLI
+361 
-369 LINTDTNQI
+369 
-378 VGVIKDGITATP
+378 
-390 TGFLGLSLEYAG
+390 
-402 GGEFERIGAGN
+402 
-413 YMVVISSPTTEGLI
+413 MVVISSPTTEGLI

-937 DRDGTGGNTHQP
+937 DRDGTGANTHQP

-957 VHINSLDELIDTNN
+957 VHINSLDELRKVRISRSFLPKLTR
-971 SN
+971 